1 MKTTIQ
7 RPIYGRIEYDD
18 ETDQVSVLR
27 RDLAERITWMLKP
40 KNSQL
45 LGHGY
50 YPDTFLRA
58 CEVLG
63 TIRSKFVN
71 KTHGHQNRRFQAAK
85 TGSLIPIKRIPR
97 RSTPNTVEN

>member
-7 RPIYGRIEYDD
+7 HPIYGRIEYDD
-18 ETDQVSVLR
+18 ETDQVNVLR

-40 KNSQL
+40 KNSHL

-63 TIRSKFVN
+63 IT
-71 KTHGHQNRRFQAAK
+71 QA
-85 TGSLIPIKRIPR
+85 PR
-97 RSTPNTVEN
+97 RSRPPAKNRYQTVLWNERLVTDRKGY